1 MSSNKEEEITLT
13 LKKLDVI
20 LRHCE
25 NVREACELL
34 GKRLIERGDVEF
46 GIQLIIHGR
55 IHDLSKF
62 DLFERTYLVGNDDA
76 ESLKMAIFKHRA
88 ANKHHV
94 EFWGDINSV
103 PRIYLAEMV
112 CDFWA
117 RSSEQGTDLKDF
129 IKEQVEKW
137 GISTSSKTYKSIKE
151 FLDLLVDTSF
161 VKLEKK

>member
-1 MSSNKEEEITLT
+1 MANKEEEIAIT
-13 LKKLDVI
+13 LKKLEVI

-25 NVREACELL
+25 NVREACERL
-34 GKRLIERGDVEF
+34 GKRFIERGDIEF
-46 GIQLIIHGR
+46 GIFLIVHGR

-62 DLFERTYLVGNDDA
+62 DLYERTFLIGNDDQ

-88 ANKHHV
+88 VNKHHA
-94 EFWGDINSV
+94 ECWGSIDDV

-112 CDFWA
+112 CDLWA

-137 GISTSSKTYKSIKE
+137 GISTSGKTYKSIKE
-151 FLDLLVDTSF
+151 FVDLLVDDSF
-161 VKLEKK
+161 IKLEK